1 MSADLTK
8 RIMVRVTD
16 EQLAWIGEMAADEGM
31 DNATFV
37 RVVLDR
43 LSKGRAP
50 LIGMMQPQSRPSQNA
65 IMPTVTE
72 YVGRELTP
80 EEYEGRSL
88 QQPGQFEVIEGRAPT
103 FDELN
108 PETRPDQDP
117 RPLPAAATPLRR
129 VERTKYNPGRQ

>member
-50 LIGMMQPQSRPSQNA
+50 LIGMMQSQILAQVTLPTHYQPHNEGSTPVDGVTNDILAQRAAEAEANLPPANEAESDQPQESAA
-65 IMPTVTE
+65 I
-72 YVGRELTP
+72 
-80 EEYEGRSL
+80 
-88 QQPGQFEVIEGRAPT
+88 
-103 FDELN
+103 
-108 PETRPDQDP
+108 
-117 RPLPAAATPLRR
+117 PLRR
-129 VERTKYNPGRQ
+129 VQRERYNPGR

>member
-50 LIGMMQPQSRPSQNA
+50 LIGMMQPHTPVIASTVYHEPTELARRG
-65 IMPTVTE
+65 MTVTGDPIGPDDILAQRAAE
-72 YVGRELTP
+72 AEANLPTPQDAESGQP
-80 EEYEGRSL
+80 EES
-88 QQPGQFEVIEGRAPT
+88 
-103 FDELN
+103 
-108 PETRPDQDP
+108 
-117 RPLPAAATPLRR
+117 AAIPLRR
-129 VERTKYNPGRQ
+129 VARERYNPGRQ

>member
-50 LIGMMQPQSRPSQNA
+50 LIGMMAQQTFVQPFVAPPQPDFDAYGIPIAVPRAAGESTDILAQRAAEAEANLPPRQEAESDH
-65 IMPTVTE
+65 
-72 YVGRELTP
+72 P
-80 EEYEGRSL
+80 EES
-88 QQPGQFEVIEGRAPT
+88 
-103 FDELN
+103 
-108 PETRPDQDP
+108 
-117 RPLPAAATPLRR
+117 AAIPLRR
-129 VERTKYNPGRQ
+129 VQRERYNPGRQ

>member
-50 LIGMMQPQSRPSQNA
+50 LIGMMQQATQALSLPVGFDHRAGATNYTGSLDGAVPQTHDILAQRAAEAEANLPPPSD
-65 IMPTVTE
+65 PE
-72 YVGRELTP
+72 SDHP
-80 EEYEGRSL
+80 EES
-88 QQPGQFEVIEGRAPT
+88 
-103 FDELN
+103 
-108 PETRPDQDP
+108 
-117 RPLPAAATPLRR
+117 AAIPLRR
-129 VERTKYNPGRQ
+129 VGRERYNPGRQ

>member
-50 LIGMMQPQSRPSQNA
+50 LIGMMQPTTQALSLPVGFDHRPGAANY
-65 IMPTVTE
+65 TE
-72 YVGRELTP
+72 SLDDGAVPQTLDILAQRAAEAEANLPPPQDAESDHP
-80 EEYEGRSL
+80 EES
-88 QQPGQFEVIEGRAPT
+88 
-103 FDELN
+103 
-108 PETRPDQDP
+108 
-117 RPLPAAATPLRR
+117 AAIPLRR
-129 VERTKYNPGRQ
+129 VARERYNPGRQ